1 MGKLFSNIVSQIDYS
16 QNDDYSFSHHREKKI
31 VLRGDNTQH
40 LHDLIAKAK
49 EKGLESYLVSD
60 AGLTQIA
67 PGSNTVLSVFGRDEI
82 VNQVT
87 GKLKLL

>member
-1 MGKLFSNIVSQIDYS
+1 M
-16 QNDDYSFSHHREKKI
+16 
-31 VLRGDNTQH
+31 
-40 LHDLIAKAK
+40 HDLMAKAK
-49 EKGLESYLVSD
+49 GKGLEVYLVSD